1 MATKV
6 YLDYLM
12 PRESFRFRE
21 QRKAD
26 GGASA
31 TAGRENLR
39 PRDLADE
46 WFMRLRKPDFQRETN
61 AWTPEA
67 CRDLLQSL
75 VRRGVIPGVILW
87 KPEDSALVYVIDG
100 AHRLS
105 VIRAWMIDDWG
116 DRQIEYFNAAHR
128 DEIIAGVN
136 EVRAL
141 VGETV
146 GSYANFI
153 EAHAFLLRLSKDGKA
168 PKQDMPSV
176 QFDRAIFYS
185 AVTENVSIVTQWVE
199 GNYAKA
205 EMSFLQINRRGSA
218 FHRSSS
224 CS

>member
-1 MATKV
+1 M
-6 YLDYLM
+6 
-12 PRESFRFRE
+12 
-21 QRKAD
+21 
-26 GGASA
+26 
-31 TAGRENLR
+31 
-39 PRDLADE
+39 
-46 WFMRLRKPDFQRETN
+46 
-61 AWTPEA
+61 
-67 CRDLLQSL
+67 
-75 VRRGVIPGVILW
+75 
-87 KPEDSALVYVIDG
+87 
-100 AHRLS
+100 
-105 VIRAWMIDDWG
+105 
-116 DRQIEYFNAAHR
+116 
-128 DEIIAGVN
+128 
-136 EVRAL
+136 RAL